1 MKRIFDLVMS
11 SILLILFS
19 PLFAVIALAIKLTSR
34 GPIFY
39 GHRRFGHKN
48 QPFRMLKFRTMVQSA
63 DAILATYL
71 EERPDEALEWQRDQK
86 LRNDPRITNIGKW
99 LRKHSLDELPQLL
112 NVFVGQM
119 SLVGPRPIREEEIVK
134 YGRKYGLYAR
144 VLPGITGLWQVSG
157 RNDATYEE
165 RVGFDE
171 YYVCN
176 WSIWLDFY
184 ILIRT
189 IRVVLTAEGAY

>member
-11 SILLILFS
+11 CILLILLS

-34 GPIFY
+34 GPVFY
-39 GHRRFGHKN
+39 GHRRFGHEN
-48 QPFRMLKFRTMVQSA
+48 QPFQMLKFRTMIENA

-71 EERPDEALEWQRDQK
+71 EAHPDEALEWQRDQK
-86 LRNDPRITNIGKW
+86 LRNDPRITKIGKW

-134 YGRKYGLYAR
+134 YGHKYGLYAR